1 MKSVRIWYRKEG
13 AAKYMSHL
21 DLVRV
26 MGRVFHRAGIPLWY
40 TEGFNPIPKLTFA
53 SPLSVGCGGENELA
67 QFKLTEDA
75 DDKAILERL
84 KAAMPEGITVK
95 EAYSSPSSFKE
106 IAWAQ
111 NVIDMHCDAGDDTV
125 PMLYLKFASS
135 VVVLKKTKSTEK
147 EVDISPFIRDFSAE
161 RTDYGVRITVVTR
174 ADNTNYLNPEY
185 VAQAAAAVADP
196 ENRGYHTIMRQFFMF
211 EDGSIFR

>member
-1 MKSVRIWYRKEG
+1 M
-13 AAKYMSHL
+13 
-21 DLVRV
+21 
-26 MGRVFHRAGIPLWY
+26 
-40 TEGFNPIPKLTFA
+40 
-53 SPLSVGCGGENELA
+53 SVGCGGENELA